1 MRYIIHKDDAIRR
14 ENARAA
20 ISDLSNDKPWVV
32 EIKPYVK
39 KRSLEQNSFL
49 HAVPLRMI
57 CDETGYDI
65 DDMKTYLLGEAF
77 GWIEFDLL
85 GSPRKKP
92 LYRSSELNRKQ
103 FMWFLE
109 WIEAWAVKELGMMIP
124 KPNEEL
130 PE

>member
-20 ISDLSNDKPWVV
+20 ISELSNDKPWVV

-39 KRSLEQNSFL
+39 KRSLEQNAFL

-57 CDETGYDI
+57 ADETGHDVE
-65 DDMKTYLLGEAF
+65 DMKTYLMGEAF
-77 GWIEFDLL
+77 GWLDYEVM
-85 GSPRKKP
+85 GSPRRKP
-92 LYRSSELNRKQ
+92 LLGTSELNAKQ

-109 WIEAWAVKELGMMIP
+109 WVEAWAVRELGMMIP
-124 KPNEEL
+124 KPNEVL
-130 PE
+130 

>member
-20 ISDLSNDKPWVV
+20 ISELSNDKVWLV

-39 KRSLEQNSFL
+39 KRSLEQNAFL

-57 CDETGYDI
+57 ADETGHSV

-77 GWIEFDLL
+77 GWVDYTVMDC
-85 GSPRKKP
+85 PRRKP

-124 KPNEEL
+124 RPNEEM